1 MVAPF
6 LATKPNE
13 VLSFYADFA
22 TAPIHVVDYD
32 IADATRPATMSRLS
46 VADTEELTA
55 ELDGATEWLGVASDE
70 ILLAA
75 LARTI
80 ARTLGDGVV
89 PVDVASEGRCLL
101 DAIPLPCAAQAQVSA
116 TELLGAV
123 HRTVAAATEGAA
135 HNLSEVYF
143 NYLGEVPDESVPV
156 PVQDTP
162 PGLGHALEVRVY
174 RTSAGVHIDWWYDT
188 SRFDPYTVQELT
200 EQFPLALFEMTSD
213 ALSPL

>member
-101 DAIPLPCAAQAQVSA
+101 DAIPLPCAAQAQASA

-143 NYLGEVPDESVPV
+143 NYLGEVPDEVLCPYRFRTRRPDWAMPSRCACTGRVPACTSTGGTT
-156 PVQDTP
+156 QAASTP
-162 PGLGHALEVRVY
+162 TR
-174 RTSAGVHIDWWYDT
+174 
-188 SRFDPYTVQELT
+188 SR
-200 EQFPLALFEMTSD
+200 S
-213 ALSPL
+213 SPNSSRWRSSR